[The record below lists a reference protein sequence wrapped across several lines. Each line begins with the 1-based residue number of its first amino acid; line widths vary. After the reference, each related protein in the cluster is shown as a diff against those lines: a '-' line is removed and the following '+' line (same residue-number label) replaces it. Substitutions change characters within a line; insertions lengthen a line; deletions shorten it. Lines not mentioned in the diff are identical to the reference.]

1 MMTSFIKEKCID
13 RLTTYCYK
21 YKNCPK
27 RGLYRGHLGVTPV
40 YQCIFGSCA
49 WWAKWFQR
57 LEDIFLRLFH
67 RGKKLTYFTN
77 IKTLW
82 IGAIWGITVFIIVS
96 LWFETCRL
104 GKYMYSYYIVGC
116 YHHYVDDPL
125 GENMCVYVWVFA
137 FRRSSLLTFHVIGYL
152 IELPS
157 ICKRFVMLLWWGLKK
172 LWPKCK
178 YMYILTNLLTYIK
191 SSNGV
196 L

>member
-1 MMTSFIKEKCID
+1 
-13 RLTTYCYK
+13 
-21 YKNCPK
+21 
-27 RGLYRGHLGVTPV
+27 
-40 YQCIFGSCA
+40 
-49 WWAKWFQR
+49 
-57 LEDIFLRLFH
+57 
-67 RGKKLTYFTN
+67 
-77 IKTLW
+77 
-82 IGAIWGITVFIIVS
+82 
-96 LWFETCRL
+96 
-104 GKYMYSYYIVGC
+104 MYSYYIVGC

-178 YMYILTNLLTYIK
+178 YMYIHLLTNLEYFFNALKATNLAPFAFNCPWFCLTFCTVLLLEFQVQL
-191 SSNGV
+191 SSDQNSENYF

>member
-1 MMTSFIKEKCID
+1 MCVKLAIWHMHDIAKNVKLNIFHCFLMFRKVKSMLIQGIVMMTSFIKEKCID
-13 RLTTYCYK
+13 TLTFTYWYK

-125 GENMCVYVWVFA
+125 GENMCVYVC
-137 FRRSSLLTFHVIGYL
+137 
-152 IELPS
+152 
-157 ICKRFVMLLWWGLKK
+157 IC
-172 LWPKCK
+172 
-178 YMYILTNLLTYIK
+178 I
-191 SSNGV
+191 
-196 L
+196 